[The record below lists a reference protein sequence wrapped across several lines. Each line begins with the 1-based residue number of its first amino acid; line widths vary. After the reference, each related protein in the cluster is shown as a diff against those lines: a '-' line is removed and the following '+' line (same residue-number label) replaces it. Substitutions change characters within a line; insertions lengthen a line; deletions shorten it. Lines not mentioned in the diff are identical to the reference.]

1 MFATVKH
8 KDGELKINP
17 NCYIRIIYD
26 YIREQ
31 LSIPADKDFDLYS
44 EDGSARLIHGHPPD
58 TDGRTVL
65 TPRQTYTLE
74 VFRTDGD
81 PDELLFSTTTVS
93 SSHTSSSVE
102 DTPQGVTD
110 QE

>member
-8 KDGELKINP
+8 ENGELKINP

-44 EDGSARLIHGHPPD
+44 EDGSACLILDHPPD

-65 TPRQTYTLE
+65 TSRQTYTLE
-74 VFRTDGD
+74 ARGVPDRRRPRRTAA
-81 PDELLFSTTTVS
+81 
-93 SSHTSSSVE
+93 HHYNNK
-102 DTPQGVTD
+102 
-110 QE
+110 